1 MKPAHDMKDVKDM
14 KSEESAAP
22 ADSEEARRKRLDH
35 LWMGPMTAIGRLMG
49 LDHKMMGR
57 WTMIVAFSFLLLGGV
72 LAVLMRLQ
80 LTQAEGGVLGPDQ
93 YNRFFSVHGT
103 TMIFL
108 FAMPMLFEG
117 FGLYFVPLMI
127 GTRNVAFPRLMTYAF
142 YLFVLGGTIFWIAF
156 LLGSGPDAGW
166 FSYVTLSGP
175 EYSLGNGVSFW
186 AMLILFTEVA
196 AMAMGIDMAVTI
208 LRLRAPGMS
217 LNRMPVFVWSIL
229 FTAVMV
235 LFAMMAVALTA
246 ELLLMDRTM
255 GTQVFNPARGGDVL
269 LYQHLFW
276 FFGHP
281 EVYILLLPGI
291 GIATTTVSTF
301 ARRPI
306 FGYTALVLSLLAMA
320 FIGFG
325 VWVHH
330 MFATGLPQLSLSYFT
345 AASMMIAIPSGVQ
358 VFCWIAT
365 LWTGRVWLRVP
376 LLWVLGE
383 IFVFVLGGLV
393 GVTLAS
399 VPVDWQVT
407 DTYYV
412 VAHFHYVLL
421 GGVVLPMFAG
431 IYYWFPK
438 ITGRL
443 LHERAGKWHF
453 WLFFVGLNLTFF
465 PMHVLGLQGMPRR
478 VYTYVPE
485 LGWDTLNALP
495 LGGVV
500 LMAASFLLFLGNVGW
515 SLKHGEMAGDNPW
528 GAGTLEWA
536 TSSPPPN
543 CNYYDLP
550 TVSGRD
556 PVWENPPDQPVVSGL
571 HEDAREVVVT
581 HFLDGRPDHVTE
593 LPENTIWPFLAA
605 VATAG
610 VLLGSVFSP
619 WAVPTGGVVLI
630 IAFIGWFWPKR
641 PSVERRG
648 SRERWETA

>member
-1 MKPAHDMKDVKDM
+1 MKSEHDMKSDQ
-14 KSEESAAP
+14 APAP
-22 ADSEEARRKRLDH
+22 ADAEEARRKRLDH
-35 LWMGPMTAIGRLMG
+35 TWMGPMKGIQMLTA

-57 WTMIVAFSFLLLGGV
+57 WTMMVAFTFLLLGGV

-80 LTQAEGGVLGPDQ
+80 LIQAEAGVLGPDQ

-117 FGLYFVPLMI
+117 FGLYLVPLMI

-142 YLFVLGGTIFWIAF
+142 YLFVLGGTIFWVAF
-156 LLGSGPDAGW
+156 LFGNGPDAGW

-175 EYSLGNGVSFW
+175 DYSPGKGVDFW

-196 AMAMGIDMAVTI
+196 AMAMGVDMAVTI
-208 LRLRAPGMS
+208 LRFRAPGMS
-217 LNRMPVFVWSIL
+217 LSRMPLFVWSLL

-255 GTQVFNPARGGDVL
+255 GTHVFNPARGGDVL

-291 GIATTTVSTF
+291 GVATTIVSTF

-306 FGYTALVLSLLAMA
+306 FGYTALVLSLLAIA
-320 FIGFG
+320 FISFG
-325 VWVHH
+325 LWVHH
-330 MFATGLPQLSLSYFT
+330 MFGTGLPQLSMSYFT

-358 VFCWIAT
+358 IFCWIAT
-365 LWTGRVWLRVP
+365 LWTGRVLVRVP

-399 VPVDWQVT
+399 VPVNWQVT

-412 VAHFHYVLL
+412 VAHFHYMLI

-443 LHERAGKWHF
+443 LSERMGRWHF
-453 WLFFVGLNLTFF
+453 WLFFIGLNLTFF
-465 PMHVLGLQGMPRR
+465 PMHILGLQGMPRR
-478 VYTYVPE
+478 VYTYGPE
-485 LGWDTLNALP
+485 LGWDTLNAIP
-495 LGGVV
+495 FAGVV
-500 LMAASFLLFLGNVGW
+500 LMAVSFLLFLGNVRW
-515 SLKHGEMAGDNPW
+515 SLKHGAMAGDNPW
-528 GAGTLEWA
+528 GAATLEWA
-536 TSSPPPN
+536 TSSPPPD

-571 HEDAREVVVT
+571 HEDAREVLVT
-581 HFLDGRPDHVTE
+581 HYLDGRPDHVVE

-605 VATAG
+605 LATAG
-610 VLLGSVFSP
+610 VLLGSVFTP
-619 WAVPTGGVVLI
+619 WAVPIGGVALI
-630 IAFIGWFWPKR
+630 ITFLGWFWPKR
-641 PSVERRG
+641 RSVERRL
-648 SRERWETA
+648 SRERWESA

>member
-1 MKPAHDMKDVKDM
+1 MKAAHDMTAD
-14 KSEESAAP
+14 EPAAP
-22 ADSEEARRKRLDH
+22 ADSEQARRKRLDH
-35 LWMGPMTAIGRLMG
+35 LWMGPMGGIRMLAA

-57 WTMIVAFSFLLLGGV
+57 WSMMVAFTFLLLGGV
-72 LAVLMRLQ
+72 LAALMRLQ
-80 LTQAEGGVLGPDQ
+80 LIQPEAGVLGPDQ

-117 FGLYFVPLMI
+117 FGLYLVPLMI

-142 YLFVLGGTIFWIAF
+142 YLFVLGGTIFWVAF

-175 EYSLGNGVSFW
+175 DYSPGRGVDFW

-208 LRLRAPGMS
+208 LRFRAPGMS
-217 LNRMPVFVWSIL
+217 LNRMPLFVWSML
-229 FTAVMV
+229 FTAAMV

-269 LYQHLFW
+269 LYQDLFW

-291 GIATTTVSTF
+291 GVATTIVSTF

-320 FIGFG
+320 VLGFG

-330 MFATGLPQLSLSYFT
+330 MFGTGLSQLSMSYFT

-365 LWTGRVWLRVP
+365 LWTGRLWLRVP

-412 VAHFHYVLL
+412 VAHFHYVLI
-421 GGVVLPMFAG
+421 GGVVLPMFAA

-443 LHERAGKWHF
+443 LSERMGKWHF
-453 WLFFVGLNLTFF
+453 WLFFIGLNLTFF
-465 PMHVLGLQGMPRR
+465 PMHILGLQGMPRR
-478 VYTYVPE
+478 VYTYGPE
-485 LGWDTLNALP
+485 LGWDTLNAIP
-495 LGGVV
+495 FAGVV
-500 LMAASFLLFLGNVGW
+500 LMAASFLLFLGNLRW
-515 SLKHGEMAGDNPW
+515 SLRHGEMAGDNPW
-528 GAGTLEWA
+528 GAATLEWA
-536 TSSPPPN
+536 TSSPPPD

-550 TVSGRD
+550 AVSGRD

-571 HEDAREVVVT
+571 HEDAREVLVT
-581 HFLDGRPDHVTE
+581 HYLTGRPDHVLE

-605 VATAG
+605 LATAG
-610 VLLGSVFSP
+610 VLLGSVFTP
-619 WAVPTGGVVLI
+619 WAVPIGGVPLI
-630 IAFIGWFWPKR
+630 IAFVGWFWPKR
-641 PSVERRG
+641 RSVERRV

>member
-1 MKPAHDMKDVKDM
+1 MKPAHDMKAD
-14 KSEESAAP
+14 EEAGP
-22 ADSEEARRKRLDH
+22 ADPEEVRRKRLDH
-35 LWMGPMTAIGRLMG
+35 TWMGPMKGIRMLTA

-57 WTMIVAFSFLLLGGV
+57 WTMMIAFTWLLLGGV
-72 LAVLMRLQ
+72 LAALMRLQ
-80 LTQAEGGVLGPDQ
+80 LSQAEGGVLGPDQ

-117 FGLYFVPLMI
+117 FGLYLVPLMI

-142 YLFVLGGTIFWIAF
+142 YLFVLGGTIFWVAF

-166 FSYVTLSGP
+166 FSYVTLAGP
-175 EYSLGNGVSFW
+175 GYSPGRGVDFW

-196 AMAMGIDMAVTI
+196 AMAMGVDMAATI
-208 LRLRAPGMS
+208 LRFRAPGMS
-217 LNRMPVFVWSIL
+217 LSRMPLFVWSLL
-229 FTAVMV
+229 FTAMMV

-255 GTQVFNPARGGDVL
+255 GTHVFNPARGGDVL

-291 GIATTTVSTF
+291 GVATTIVSTF

-306 FGYTALVLSLLAMA
+306 FGYTALVLSFLAMA
-320 FIGFG
+320 FLGFG

-365 LWTGRVWLRVP
+365 LWTGQVWVRVP

-383 IFVFVLGGLV
+383 IFVFVLGGLT

-412 VAHFHYVLL
+412 VAHFHYVLI
-421 GGVVLPMFAG
+421 GGVVLPMFAA
-431 IYYWFPK
+431 IYCWFPK

-443 LHERAGKWHF
+443 LSERVGKWHF
-453 WLFFVGLNLTFF
+453 WLFFIGLNLTFF
-465 PMHVLGLQGMPRR
+465 PMHLLGLRGMPRR
-478 VYTYVPE
+478 VYTYGPE
-485 LGWDTLNALP
+485 LGWDALNALAFA
-495 LGGVV
+495 GVV
-500 LMAASFLLFLGNVGW
+500 FMGASFLLFLGNLRW

-536 TSSPPPN
+536 TSSPPPD

-556 PVWENPPDQPVVSGL
+556 PVWQNPADQPVVSGL
-571 HEDAREVVVT
+571 DEDAREVLVT
-581 HFLDGRPDHVTE
+581 HSLDGRPDHVVE

-610 VLLGSVFSP
+610 VLLGSVFTP
-619 WAVPTGGVVLI
+619 WAVPVGRVPLI
-630 IAFIGWFWPKR
+630 IAFVGWFWPKR
-641 PSVERRG
+641 RTVERRVN
-648 SRERWETA
+648 RERWESA

>member
-1 MKPAHDMKDVKDM
+1 MKPAHDMKDM
-14 KSEESAAP
+14 KSDESAGP
-22 ADSEEARRKRLDH
+22 ADGEEARRKRLDH
-35 LWMGPMTAIGRLMG
+35 LWMGPMTPIGQLMG

-57 WTMIVAFSFLLLGGV
+57 WTMTVAFSFLLLGGV

-142 YLFVLGGTIFWIAF
+142 YLFVLGGTIFWVAF

-166 FSYVTLSGP
+166 FSYVTLAGP
-175 EYSLGNGVSFW
+175 EYSLGNGVNFW

-255 GTQVFNPARGGDVL
+255 GTHVFNPARGGDVL

-291 GIATTTVSTF
+291 GVATTIVSTF

-412 VAHFHYVLL
+412 VAHFHYVLI

-443 LHERAGKWHF
+443 LNERAGKWHF

-478 VYTYVPE
+478 VYTYAPE
-485 LGWDTLNALP
+485 LGWDALNALP
-495 LGGVV
+495 FAGVV
-500 LMAASFLLFLGNVGW
+500 LMAASFLLFLGNVRW
-515 SLKHGEMAGDNPW
+515 SRKRGEMAGDNPW

-536 TSSPPPN
+536 TSSPPPH

-571 HEDAREVVVT
+571 HEDAREVLVT
-581 HFLDGRPDHVTE
+581 HYLEGRPDHVVE

-610 VLLGSVFSP
+610 VLLGSVFTP
-619 WAVPTGGVVLI
+619 WALPIGGVALI

-641 PSVERRG
+641 HSVERRV
-648 SRERWETA
+648 SREQWETA